1 MKEKIDTFV
10 FVPFLSA
17 QWWMTGPVSSVC
29 LSFAAVQSDQGRA
42 PTEKGPVPKL
52 MSSIIQ
58 MESLLSVQCA
68 VVWTLL
74 SQTTSDA
81 PSPCVPAERGK

>member
-74 SQTTSDA
+74 SLTSDA